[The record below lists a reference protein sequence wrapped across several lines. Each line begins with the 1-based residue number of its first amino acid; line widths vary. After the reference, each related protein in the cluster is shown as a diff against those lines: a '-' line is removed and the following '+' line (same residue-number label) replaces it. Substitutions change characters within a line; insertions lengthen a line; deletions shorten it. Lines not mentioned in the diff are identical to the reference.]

1 MQPFLSIIIPALNE
15 ESRLPASLKSIL
27 TFLESQPFEAEVL
40 VVDNGSQDGTLALA
54 RSYAARHPT
63 LRVLQEPRRGKGA
76 AVRCGMLAAG
86 GEYRFIADADLSM
99 PIDQVL
105 RFLPPQLPDVD
116 IAIASRE
123 APGAVRYGEP
133 PYRHL
138 IGRGFNLLVRWIAVP
153 GFQDTQCGFKA
164 FRDRA
169 AIDLFQAQQLDGW
182 TFDVEVL
189 FIGLRRGYRIVEVP
203 IPWYYN
209 PGSRVRVVRDSIAML
224 RDLFRIRR
232 LWGLG
237 AYEPAAR
244 REPTA

>member
-15 ESRLPASLKSIL
+15 ESRLPTSLKSIL

-54 RSYAARHPT
+54 RSYAERHPT

-76 AVRCGMLAAG
+76 AVRCGMLAASG
-86 GEYRFIADADLSM
+86 TYRFIADADLSM

-105 RFLPPQLPDVD
+105 RFLPPQLQDVD

-123 APGAVRYGEP
+123 APGAVRHGEP

-237 AYEPAAR
+237 AYEPTAR
-244 REPTA
+244 PEPTA

>member
-54 RSYAARHPT
+54 HSYAARHPT

-105 RFLPPQLPDVD
+105 RFLPPQLQDVD

-232 LWGLG
+232 LWGQG

-244 REPTA
+244 PEPTA

>member
-1 MQPFLSIIIPALNE
+1 LQPFLSIIIPALNE

-40 VVDNGSQDGTLALA
+40 VVDNGSRDGTLALA

>member
-1 MQPFLSIIIPALNE
+1 LQPFLSIIIPALNE